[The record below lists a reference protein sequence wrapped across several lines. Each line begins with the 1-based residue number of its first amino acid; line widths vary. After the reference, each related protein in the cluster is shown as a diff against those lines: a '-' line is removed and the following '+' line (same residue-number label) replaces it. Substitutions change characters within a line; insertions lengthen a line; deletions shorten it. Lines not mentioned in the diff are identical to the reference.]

1 MSTTNVG
8 VTVRKGTN
16 GRLQAVGVVN
26 VGHLVDHYRIPHRN
40 TSKKTGYQRPL
51 STTRVNKLAADLRRG
66 HIDLPTAVLLNIRD
80 FNPADLVP
88 VGDAPDLAGGPPGN
102 LYMLRLADYDL
113 WVVDGQ
119 HRTAGLEK
127 VCQENPDRWRNYV
140 VPFVCTLG
148 SPEHEELEQFYVVN
162 STAKS
167 VATDLAYDLLS
178 SRAANNR
185 DLYDTL
191 VAKREN
197 WKVDGQTLAEAL
209 RETRLWKGRIRMS
222 DEPPAGT
229 TIKSAAMVS
238 SLRPVLN
245 HDYFSILSHEKRVA
259 ILTAFWEG
267 IAQVL
272 PGAFENSGDYAVQ
285 KSNGTLVLHEFLPAV
300 LEVVRSSG
308 RSVLDAGAYA
318 EVLADPLEHLEG
330 SNAEGE
336 PVSGLDFWEV
346 GSGGAAGAFT
356 SNSGRRVL
364 VNRLKRLLPEPD
376 VE

>member
-1 MSTTNVG
+1 MNNTRVG

-16 GRLQAVGVVN
+16 GRLQAVGVIN

-40 TSKKTGYQRPL
+40 TSTKTGYQRPL

-66 HIDLPTAVLLNIRD
+66 HVDLPTAVLLNIRD
-80 FNPADLVP
+80 FNPADLEQ
-88 VGDAPDLAGGPPGN
+88 VGDG
-102 LYMLRLADYDL
+102 LYLLRLSDYDL

-127 VCQENPDRWRNYV
+127 LVEENPEPWRSYE

-167 VATDLAYDLLS
+167 VATDLAYDLLT
-178 SRAANNR
+178 SRAAANKEV
-185 DLYDTL
+185 YDTL

-197 WKVDGQTLAEAL
+197 WKVDGQTVTEAL

-238 SLRPVLN
+238 SLRPVLS
-245 HDYFSILSHEKRVA
+245 HDYFSIISHDNQVA
-259 ILTAFWEG
+259 ILTAYWEG
-267 IAQVL
+267 IADVL
-272 PGAFENSGDYAVQ
+272 PDAFENPSDYALQ
-285 KSNGTLVLHEFLPAV
+285 KSNGTLVLHELLPAV
-300 LEVVRSSG
+300 LEIVRSSG
-308 RSVLDAGAYA
+308 RSVLDAASYA
-318 EVLADPLEHLEG
+318 EVLTGPLEHLEG

-346 GSGGAAGAFT
+346 GAGGAAGAFT

-364 VNRLKRLLPEPD
+364 VNRLKRQLPEPD